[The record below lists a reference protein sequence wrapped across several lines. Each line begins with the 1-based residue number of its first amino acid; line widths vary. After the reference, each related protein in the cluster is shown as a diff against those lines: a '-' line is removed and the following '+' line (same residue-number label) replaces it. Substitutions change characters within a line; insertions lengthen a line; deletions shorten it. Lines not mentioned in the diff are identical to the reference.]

1 MCNDR
6 TFSATTGNTAV
17 SEGPKM
23 GHTDKPDATGRRR
36 RRPQTSQTTQCW
48 PPGLAL
54 LLGLLLSASIVQTGP
69 VIRSRRMIREIYVEN
84 SPSASV
90 AAPEGASVEAS
101 GDGGDSSPAADF
113 VASDMCLHD
122 GAYVERSAISCE
134 KKHGCRAIQ
143 KTGECCADF
152 QCECQRDGKTY
163 ANGEKLLDPNTPCR
177 SCYCQGG
184 EVTCNEVSCYK
195 RNDCDPK
202 YIPGRCCPEYDNC
215 PPLEHFK
222 LTESGSPK
230 EGAGVAG
237 GQETNEVNGSHA
249 AEPPLAASEATD
261 LAAGHQKIQQS
272 QPQEQQQ
279 QASASSSTAA
289 PVTTTGPTAAT
300 ATAMSNDNPLG
311 IKIKEITKPEEIRL
325 TDNRPAPAPE
335 PTPSQSEELVNLEHL
350 DVNVPDD
357 DGGNGTKIVRHTP
370 DGDSMRSELDGPREE
385 PPKSTSAENRV
396 ESYESS
402 TGGTVSESDEW
413 LDVKEQSESSAWS
426 TTPSASVSSTTAP
439 PPAPST
445 SDPAPDRNED
455 SGMKPAKPSDNGL
468 PAVVQIGDKLVIVDH
483 NQPKPITVIQVEEV
497 EGLQRG
503 EDDNVYDQEMYT
515 ERSPAATE
523 TGRESSKK
531 LKLHQPAD
539 PEQETLSTQADS
551 SGSYETVWHG
561 GSTEVVGVSSEE
573 VYDTQLYTEGPE
585 DAASNDT
592 NTSKS
597 SEQDTVSKEDFLHMN
612 PSQEPA
618 KIVKAE
624 QTTTSSSSEGPS
636 YGSSEEGSTSL
647 ADLSTSLGPD
657 ASGDGMIFETQ
668 FYTEG
673 PGTSSEE
680 VKWQGA
686 TEDPTV
692 NETST
697 AASFPTRD
705 PVPVAD
711 DLVTHGKTYI
721 EDDEHD
727 LIQPGFQPLPED
739 FSLPQRDQPS
749 HDMMMPDEMEHG
761 SGAKQEKILSEV
773 LELTRKN
780 ATTTTGR
787 PDEAVGSSAEEV
799 SPAVVESGS
808 TEETSNSPAWLKEDP
823 KPQSRAPGEP
833 HLVPEWERSNATA
846 GNNSSSASEEQE
858 LESGSGEHASGALK
872 VGSEEEVEGSGE
884 ESSTTAATEVMAT
897 SAAPLKAGGHSEREE
912 DGDEQDKL
920 EVGSASARSA
930 LDIDAAPATATTA
943 NEQSDSVKHN
953 PKNDV
958 ESLKYDENENDAT
971 ADEAIPKKVQQL
983 EVSVLEAFR
992 GLPSPTLTSV

>member
-1 MCNDR
+1 
-6 TFSATTGNTAV
+6 
-17 SEGPKM
+17 M
-23 GHTDKPDATGRRR
+23 GQADKPDASGRRQWR
-36 RRPQTSQTTQCW
+36 WQTSQTTQCW
-48 PPGLAL
+48 PPGLTL

-84 SPSASV
+84 SP

-101 GDGGDSSPAADF
+101 GDSGDGSPAADF

-163 ANGEKLLDPNTPCR
+163 ANGEKLFDPNTPCR

-184 EVTCNEVSCYK
+184 EVTCSEVSCYK

-222 LTESGSPK
+222 LTESGGPK
-230 EGAGVAG
+230 ESAGVTS
-237 GQETNEVNGSHA
+237 GQETNEVNGNHA

-261 LAAGHQKIQQS
+261 LAAGHQKIQQ
-272 QPQEQQQ
+272 PQTAQQQ
-279 QASASSSTAA
+279 QQEASASSSTATPA
-289 PVTTTGPTAAT
+289 TTTTGPTAVT
-300 ATAMSNDNPLG
+300 ATAVSNDNPLG

-325 TDNRPAPAPE
+325 TDNRPAPTPE
-335 PTPSQSEELVNLEHL
+335 PATSQSEELVNLEHL

-370 DGDSMRSELDGPREE
+370 DGDSMRSEVEE

-426 TTPSASVSSTTAP
+426 TTPSAVASVSSTTP
-439 PPAPST
+439 VPSPAPST
-445 SDPAPDRNED
+445 SDPTPDRNED
-455 SGMKPAKPSDNGL
+455 SDMKPAKPDNGL

-531 LKLHQPAD
+531 LNLHQPAD
-539 PEQETLSTQADS
+539 SEQETLSTQADS

-561 GSTEVVGVSSEE
+561 GSTELVGVSSSEE

-597 SEQDTVSKEDFLHMN
+597 GEQDTVSKEDFLHMN

-624 QTTTSSSSEGPS
+624 HTISSTTTSSSEGSS

-647 ADLSTSLGPD
+647 ADLSTSLSPD

-686 TEDPTV
+686 TEDPTA
-692 NETST
+692 NETAT
-697 AASFPTRD
+697 ASASYPTRD

-711 DLVTHGKTYI
+711 ELVTHGKTYI

-727 LIQPGFQPLPED
+727 LIQPGFQPIPED
-739 FSLPQRDQPS
+739 FSLAQHDQPS
-749 HDMMMPDEMEHG
+749 HDMMIPDEIEHG
-761 SGAKQEKILSEV
+761 SGSKQEKILSEV

-780 ATTTTGR
+780 ATTTDR
-787 PDEAVGSSAEEV
+787 PDEAVEPAEEG
-799 SPAVVESGS
+799 SPAVAESGS
-808 TEETSNSPAWLKEDP
+808 IEETSNSPAWLKEDP

-833 HLVPEWERSNATA
+833 LLVPEWERSNTTS
-846 GNNSSSASEEQE
+846 GNSSSSASEEQE
-858 LESGSGEHASGALK
+858 LESGSGEHQSGAVLK
-872 VGSEEEVEGSGE
+872 VGSEEEGSGE
-884 ESSTTAATEVMAT
+884 ESSTTEMVAT
-897 SAAPLKAGGHSEREE
+897 SAAPLKAEGHSEREQDDE
-912 DGDEQDKL
+912 EQDKL

-930 LDIDAAPATATTA
+930 QDIDSVPPMATTA
-943 NEQSDSVKHN
+943 DEQSDSVKHN

-992 GLPSPTLTSV
+992 GLPSPALTSV